1 MDNLKYL
8 HSKSSSRTNKNLE
21 ILKKF
26 FTKKD
31 LNYLSEK
38 SVSIVGTNGKTSTA
52 SILNDLL
59 LNAGLNTCLLTS
71 PHLVQLNLN
80 LKLACYL
87 SESSHLAVLNEV
99 K

>member
-8 HSKSSSRTNKNLE
+8 HSKSSSHTNKNLE
-21 ILKKF
+21 IVKKF

-52 SILNDLL
+52 SI
-59 LNAGLNTCLLTS
+59 
-71 PHLVQLNLN
+71 Q
-80 LKLACYL
+80 
-87 SESSHLAVLNEV
+87 
-99 K
+99 